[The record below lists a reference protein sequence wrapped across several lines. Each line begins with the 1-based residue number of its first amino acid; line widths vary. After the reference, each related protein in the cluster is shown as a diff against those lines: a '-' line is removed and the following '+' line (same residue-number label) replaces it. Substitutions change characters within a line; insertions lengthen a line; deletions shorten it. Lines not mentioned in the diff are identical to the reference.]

1 MGSLNMTA
9 NSFAV
14 AICTVNSVVYQ
25 VYNSISVFLGP
36 KYLHLSQNE
45 NEIRQKV
52 GEFEAKYGMH
62 HCFGCIDGTHAP
74 ISSPLENPQDYF
86 C

>member
-1 MGSLNMTA
+1 MTA

-36 KYLHLSQNE
+36 KYLHLFQNE

-52 GEFEAKYGMH
+52 GEFEAKYRMH
-62 HCFGCIDGTHAP
+62 QCFGCIDGTHAP
-74 ISSPLENPQDYF
+74 ISSPSENPQDYL